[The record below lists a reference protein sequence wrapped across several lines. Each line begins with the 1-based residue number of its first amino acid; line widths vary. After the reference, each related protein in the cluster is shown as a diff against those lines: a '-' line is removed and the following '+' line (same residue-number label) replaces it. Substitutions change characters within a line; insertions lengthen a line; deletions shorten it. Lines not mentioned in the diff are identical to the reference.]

1 MTDSDFETGQRVV
14 ITSGENHGR
23 TGTIIEPIQMGDVR
37 LVKVDVDGRG
47 PLLFRTSLLAK
58 ERK

>member
-1 MTDSDFETGQRVV
+1 MTVTVFQNGQRVV

-23 TGTIIEPIQMGDVR
+23 RGEIIGLVQVGDVS
-37 LVKVDVDGRG
+37 LVKVDIEGRG

-58 ERK
+58 ER